1 MSSISMD
8 VPILQIN
15 EYELQ
20 NLVRF
25 IYKHEKLLK
34 EFGGIKIQLNADC
47 KLALKKR
54 RKNMMSNP
62 IPEQIVKMSSNELIY
77 SIEKIDQ
84 NYDFTQYK
92 ATTTTTTTTTNER
105 NFWSSLSRS
114 SDERRQVNI
123 SLLPNQSFFSQKQ
136 SRIYFDIHRLPQQS
150 LLKLGGSK
158 VTRQFVPC
166 ARRAHG
172 PGAVFPLTST
182 KQGLFSIDYHH
193 EGGVHHWYIIPISQ
207 REVLRKISD
216 HKNSSICLEH
226 GKLLIDP
233 SVLDKHRIRYH
244 RILQH
249 PNEFVVLSAGT
260 LAQSF
265 TEDASWSES
274 ITFALPSWVQDYHA
288 SVVAPSCQCNI
299 SHDSSMNTIDSTMFR
314 QELIQRYIDSYLDIN
329 TEEKSIALKE
339 CADTDMFTMS
349 KSTSIKAD
357 LSKAAT
363 IAPTNMKPIIILNS
377 IVSSNQFTPNS
388 MSAPPTRNC
397 FYEDDQK
404 NFDNDNAQ
412 MHYKLLEEG
421 NFYNASDWSGSDIS
435 LINSILSEH
444 LSEQDTKTSEQN
456 ETTPTSSTIHR
467 TVTNNCS
474 SDNYFLPLQEL
485 MDSLHSTADKALS
498 THRQVNHNIST
509 SCSSTVTTN
518 THNRYTNNRS
528 HAKKKFAFDR
538 IINNGK
544 TLFVSGL
551 RSDVDKNDIRSHFT
565 GSIKVVIKQYRSTSH
580 LKYAFVYHRT
590 SHDAKNNIRRLI
602 NFNLLGDE
610 CHVEYANACSNISND
625 NQISSKRK
633 LAIKKIPYNV
643 SEDDLQRLFVNCRI
657 LKYCPARITY
667 STTRKMENK
676 NKNESKILFGY
687 AFIVCVDE
695 QSAEYI
701 ITHVDQYKIN
711 GHLLDVSLYQNQR
724 QRSAA
729 KV

>member
-20 NLVRF
+20 HLVRF
-25 IYKHEKLLK
+25 IYKHEQLLK
-34 EFGGIKIQLNADC
+34 EFGAIKIQLNTDC

-54 RKNMMSNP
+54 RKNIMPNP
-62 IPEQIVKMSSNELIY
+62 IPEQIVKMSSDELIY

-84 NYDFTQYK
+84 NYEFTQYK
-92 ATTTTTTTTTNER
+92 ASTTDEC

-114 SDERRQVNI
+114 SNERHQVNI

-150 LLKLGGSK
+150 LLKLGGTK
-158 VTRQFVPC
+158 MTRQFVPC

-182 KQGLFSIDYHH
+182 EQGLFSIDYHH
-193 EGGVHHWYIIPISQ
+193 EGGAHHWYIIPISQ

-244 RILQH
+244 RIVQR

-274 ITFALPSWVQDYHA
+274 ITFALPSWIQDYHA
-288 SVVAPSCQCNI
+288 NAVAPSCQCNI
-299 SHDSSMNTIDSTMFR
+299 SHDSSMNTIDVTMFR

-329 TEEKSIALKE
+329 TEEKSNALKE
-339 CADTDMFTMS
+339 CADIHMFTMS
-349 KSTSIKAD
+349 ESKNIKND
-357 LSKAAT
+357 LSTAEAM
-363 IAPTNMKPIIILNS
+363 ASTNMKPIIILNS
-377 IVSSNQFTPNS
+377 IVSSNQLTPNS
-388 MSAPPTRNC
+388 MSAPSTRNY

-404 NFDNDNAQ
+404 KFDSDNAQ
-412 MHYKLLEEG
+412 VHYKLLEEG
-421 NFYNASDWSGSDIS
+421 NFYNAPDWNGSDIS

-444 LSEQDTKTSEQN
+444 LSEHDTKTSQHN
-456 ETTPTSSTIHR
+456 ETTSTLSTIHR
-467 TVTNNCS
+467 TVTNNCN
-474 SDNYFLPLQEL
+474 SDNYFLPFQEL
-485 MDSLHSTADKALS
+485 MDSLCSTADKALS
-498 THRQVNHNIST
+498 THGQVNDSIST
-509 SCSSTVTTN
+509 SCSSTVKPN
-518 THNRYTNNRS
+518 TDRKNTNNQS
-528 HAKKKFAFDR
+528 HVKKKFACDR
-538 IINNGK
+538 VINNGK

-551 RSDVDKNDIRSHFT
+551 RSDIDKSDIRSHFT

-580 LKYAFVYHRT
+580 LKYAFVYHRRFQE
-590 SHDAKNNIRRLI
+590 AKHNLRRPI

-610 CHVEYANACSNISND
+610 CHVEYANACSNISNHY
-625 NQISSKRK
+625 QISSKRK
-633 LAIKKIPYNV
+633 LAIKKIPYNAN
-643 SEDDLQRLFVNCRI
+643 EDDLQRLFVNCRI

-667 STTRKMENK
+667 STTPTIGKKNK
-676 NKNESKILFGY
+676 NKILLG
-687 AFIVCVDE
+687 
-695 QSAEYI
+695 
-701 ITHVDQYKIN
+701 
-711 GHLLDVSLYQNQR
+711 
-724 QRSAA
+724 
-729 KV
+729 